1 MELEYLK
8 VANNPIMWISVLPGV
23 LLVIV
28 QAIVLSRRAIV
39 SGRKMGITERQ
50 FKSAIRSSALASIG
64 PSRTFIAP
72 LALTVFVWVTLMNA
86 IDLIPV
92 DLIPAIC
99 GWFGIHYMRPLP
111 TADLNGSMGISVGVL
126 LLMIYYGIK
135 IKGPAGFGKELFTAP
150 FGNFILLWPF
160 NFLLN
165 IIEYLAKTVSLGM
178 RLFGNMYAGELL
190 FFLIA
195 LLTGMLWEGEVG
207 LAAFGVLGQF
217 FAGLCWWLFHI
228 LIVLLQAFIMMMLT
242 LVYIG
247 QSHEGH

>member
-1 MELEYLK
+1 MAGTATEYIQHHLTHL
-8 VANNPIMWISVLPGV
+8 NNIGAKQGSIVDFSVFNFDTAVFSILMM
-23 LLVIV
+23 LLAVW
-28 QAIVLSRRAIV
+28 L
-39 SGRKMGITERQ
+39 MY
-50 FKSAIRSSALASIG
+50 SAAKKAYKEKG
-64 PSRTFIAP
+64 
-72 LALTVFVWVTLMNA
+72 TLLDYDA

-178 RLFGNMYAGELL
+178 RLFGNMCAGELL
-190 FFLIA
+190 FCLIA

>member
-1 MELEYLK
+1 MVSEQAK
-8 VANNPIMWISVLPGV
+8 S
-23 LLVIV
+23 IV
-28 QAIVLSRRAIV
+28 H
-39 SGRKMGITERQ
+39 GD
-50 FKSAIRSSALASIG
+50 
-64 PSRTFIAP
+64 RTFIAP

-178 RLFGNMYAGELL
+178 RLSVICMRVNSCSSSLRSSPECFGKEKSDLLLSVYSVSSLPVSAGGYSI
-190 FFLIA
+190 FLSCCFRPS
-195 LLTGMLWEGEVG
+195 L
-207 LAAFGVLGQF
+207 
-217 FAGLCWWLFHI
+217 
-228 LIVLLQAFIMMMLT
+228 
-242 LVYIG
+242 
-247 QSHEGH
+247 

>member
-1 MELEYLK
+1 
-8 VANNPIMWISVLPGV
+8 
-23 LLVIV
+23 
-28 QAIVLSRRAIV
+28 
-39 SGRKMGITERQ
+39 
-50 FKSAIRSSALASIG
+50 
-64 PSRTFIAP
+64 
-72 LALTVFVWVTLMNA
+72 MNA

-195 LLTGMLWEGEVG
+195 LLT
-207 LAAFGVLGQF
+207 
-217 FAGLCWWLFHI
+217 
-228 LIVLLQAFIMMMLT
+228 
-242 LVYIG
+242 
-247 QSHEGH
+247 